1 MSKAAEKIAYHYII
15 INPKI
20 HGGEPIIKNTRFPVR
35 SVVYYI
41 IKQGMLPEELAQE
54 FPQLSLAAIHEA
66 LSYYYENKEE
76 IEDLIE
82 KNSESSCKK

>member
-1 MSKAAEKIAYHYII
+1 
-15 INPKI
+15 
-20 HGGEPIIKNTRFPVR
+20 
-35 SVVYYI
+35 
-41 IKQGMLPEELAQE
+41 MLPEELAQE